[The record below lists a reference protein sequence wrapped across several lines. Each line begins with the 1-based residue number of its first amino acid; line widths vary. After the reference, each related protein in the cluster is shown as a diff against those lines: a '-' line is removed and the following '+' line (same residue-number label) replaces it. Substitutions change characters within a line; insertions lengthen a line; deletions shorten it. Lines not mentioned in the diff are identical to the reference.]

1 MHVPDGNK
9 KPYSVGRKFFIREG
23 SNSQQLSRDEIREF
37 FFKENL
43 IYWDQ
48 KLNIVFHL
56 DKDFSEKKYDTF
68 VRRANIPEGLDT
80 LDVLKNLSCRKKPFV
95 KRC

>member
-1 MHVPDGNK
+1 MEPAYSVDVETVGDVLVVHVPDGNK
-9 KPYSVGRKFFIREG
+9 KPYSVGGKFFIREG

-48 KLNIVFHL
+48 KFNIDFHP
-56 DKDFSEKKYDTF
+56 DKDSIHSFGSQIFLKALM
-68 VRRANIPEGLDT
+68 RRMY
-80 LDVLKNLSCRKKPFV
+80 
-95 KRC
+95 